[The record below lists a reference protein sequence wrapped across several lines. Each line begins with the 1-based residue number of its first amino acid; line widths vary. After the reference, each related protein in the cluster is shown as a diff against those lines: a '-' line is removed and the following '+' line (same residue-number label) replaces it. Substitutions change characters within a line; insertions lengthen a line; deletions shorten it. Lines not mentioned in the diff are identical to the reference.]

1 MKINVLTSLEE
12 PTDKELREL
21 MHAVAQEVK
30 NKFATITVQLNDTI
44 ATEIALAQAKF
55 KAKQQ

>member
-12 PTDKELREL
+12 PTDKELIEL
-21 MHAVAQEVK
+21 MHEVSQEAK
-30 NKFATITVQLNDTI
+30 NKFAAITVQLNDTT